1 MKVVCIN
8 NIELSKDSYGR
19 PQHKTLPLTIGK
31 VYEVSDTSDK
41 LSPSYIWIDG
51 DDDIVIFEI
60 TGLVANRKGFTI
72 YPKIY
77 FVSLDVWREMQI
89 NKLV

>member
-31 VYEVSDTSDK
+31 VYDVSDTSDK

-51 DDDIVIFEI
+51 DD
-60 TGLVANRKGFTI
+60 GLVANRKGFTI

>member
-31 VYEVSDTSDK
+31 VYDTSDK
-41 LSPSYIWIDG
+41 LSPYYIWIDNG
-51 DDDIVIFEI
+51 DVSN
-60 TGLVANRKGFTI
+60 VNRKGFSI
-72 YPKIY
+72 YPKSY

-89 NKLV
+89 NKLI

>member
-31 VYEVSDTSDK
+31 VYDTSTNWGT
-41 LSPSYIWIDG
+41 LSPSYIWIDNG
-51 DDDIVIFEI
+51 DVSN
-60 TGLVANRKGFTI
+60 VNRKGFRI
-72 YPKIY
+72 YPKSY

-89 NKLV
+89 NKLI

>member
-31 VYEVSDTSDK
+31 VYDTSDK
-41 LSPSYIWIDG
+41 LSPSYIWIDNG
-51 DDDIVIFEI
+51 DVSN
-60 TGLVANRKGFTI
+60 VNRKGFSI
-72 YPKIY
+72 YPKSY

-89 NKLV
+89 NKLI

>member
-1 MKVVCIN
+1 MEN
-8 NIELSKDSYGR
+8 NSIICVNRKQYQDDHYWMGS
-19 PQHKTLPLTIGK
+19 LTIGK
-31 VYEVSDTSDK
+31 VYDVSDTSDK

-51 DDDIVIFEI
+51 DD
-60 TGLVANRKGFTI
+60 GLVANRKGFTI